1 MELADVN
8 LKTSL
13 NAISLDSRLKN
24 LKWINPAYPNN
35 PKKEIEYI
43 KNSIKFIKKDSRKKM
58 IITEYQFISSLMP
71 NNVYSPSRTYLQNGA
86 SHPLKGDKQFE
97 TYKSFFINQIIK
109 NDIKIIYT
117 IKPLDSY
124 VYFSILDE
132 NCVQKNKINE
142 ILNSHLILGCDILG
156 N

>member
-1 MELADVN
+1 MELANVN
-8 LKTSL
+8 LKKSV

-24 LKWINPAYPNN
+24 LEWINPAYPNN
-35 PKKEIEYI
+35 PEKEIEYI
-43 KNSIKFIKKDSRKKM
+43 KNSIKFIKGDSRKKM
-58 IITEYQFISSLMP
+58 IITEYQFISSLMA
-71 NNVYSPSRTYLQNGA
+71 NHVYSPSRTYRQNGA

-124 VYFSILDE
+124 IYSSILDE
-132 NCVQKNKINE
+132 NCVQENKINE
-142 ILNSHLILGCDILG
+142 ILNSHLILDCDILI